1 MIEVDGLTKR
11 FGAATAVAG
20 LSFSVRPG
28 RVTGFLGP
36 NGAGKTT
43 TLRMILGLS
52 TPTAGRALIGDRPY
66 ASLDRPLRTVG
77 ALLDPNA
84 LHPARRAGTH
94 LATIA
99 RSNGIGR
106 ARVPEVLRLTGLEA
120 VARQPAGP
128 FSLGMRQRLGIATA
142 LLGDPAV
149 LIFDEPANGLDTDGI
164 RWLRALLRSLAGEGR
179 TVLVSSHLMSEI
191 AMTADHLIV
200 IGRGRLLADQPTAEF
215 IAARSSTSVFV
226 GTPSVARLA
235 EVLKQAGA
243 EVTAQ
248 DGGLSVTGL
257 AAPAVGD
264 LALAAGVAVHELVIR
279 QASLEDAYVDVT
291 EKSVEYKAGAES

>member
-11 FGAATAVAG
+11 FGPATAVAG

-28 RVTGFLGP
+28 LVTGFLGP

-52 TPTAGRALIGDRPY
+52 APTAGRALVDGRPY
-66 ASLDRPLRTVG
+66 RSLDHPLRMVG

-94 LATIA
+94 LATVA

-106 ARVPEVLRLTGLEA
+106 ARVAEVLRLTGLEP
-120 VARQPAGP
+120 VERHPAGT

-164 RWLRALLRSLAGEGR
+164 RWLRGLLRALAGEGR

-215 IAARSSTSVFV
+215 IAAGTSADVFV
-226 GTPSVARLA
+226 RTPGATRLT
-235 EVLKQAGA
+235 EVLDRAGA
-243 EVTAQ
+243 RVTAR
-248 DGGLSVTGL
+248 DGGLAVTGL
-257 AAPAVGD
+257 AAGEVGD

-279 QASLEDAYVDVT
+279 RASLEDAYVDVT
-291 EKSVEYKAGAES
+291 EKAVDYRAGADS